1 MDLFSG
7 SFGCFKPVRKEAK
20 ADLESEQTTKE
31 KLKIWV
37 VRCSRTGSI
46 HYVEAYKDFV
56 DVLFGFLMLRT
67 GALIRLNREV
77 SPAMT
82 EAKTGSGGIYGVYDS
97 FKRLDDSVVLVDREI
112 LLDPYERLKVSQELQ
127 ALDSGD
133 FECCNADCFKYLSGS
148 RQICRSCTTATHF
161 SCVTCGG
168 YFRENAHTSLCYTPW
183 RPWRNHMT
191 AAPILTRYTVIQS
204 RHPKED
210 KPKKEGYVR
219 SNIPFIITNELII
232 TTLSTTSL
240 SEVLKTCGARSCEDL
255 ECNELSI
262 GTQEVLVM
270 LGAALTSPTP
280 LTDIFGSMCNQK
292 TRVSS
297 SGSGA
302 LFSQS
307 PPSEKKS
314 KCGDHGGSSIKR
326 STSSACSTAPNC
338 EKVSK
343 IDSTHDSPIR
353 RPASVPCFT
362 LNPCQKRS
370 KSQDLYDSSTKRPTP
385 ITTSA
390 SPPPPYE
397 STSRSH
403 GCDDSLTRRPITSS
417 TSKPATPCESPSRSH
432 TLDDLSIRRP
442 KTTPCFTLNPCQ
454 KWSKP
459 QDRDSSSFRRPI
471 ISSSSS
477 PPSPEK
483 RPSRS
488 HNRDDPSIR
497 SPTITPCFTLNPC
510 QKRSKPQDHDDSSI
524 RRPITTSASS
534 PPPPYKSPSRSRN
547 CDDILIRRPMPTPYL
562 TLNPCQKSS
571 TPQDHNDSEMRRPI
585 SPTENTSRSLDHYDS
600 STRRP
605 KTVPCLTLSPC
616 QKRSKPQ
623 DDDDDDSSMRRPIT
637 SAASPPPPYENTSRS
652 HDSLTRRLKA
662 VPCLTL
668 NPCQTRSK
676 LQHHDDS
683 SIRRLVTSSD
693 HYDSSKRRPTTFPCL
708 KLNPCQKRS
717 KPQEHDDDSL
727 MRRPITSSSSSTSPP
742 CENPSRFLDHDD
754 PSISRW
760 TSIDNRAMLNKNY
773 FPDQSPRQ
781 SPRQSPLRQLVQDE
795 RAVGTQTESKP
806 CRSSFTREGQPKPK
820 PRKISFQPAVYEEP
834 DQQPNC
840 FGYVPSHPRSPQ
852 AIASESSF
860 IQLSN
865 FENTS
870 QQSLLSQ
877 QHPARKSSCT
887 PSGTPDSQS
896 MEHIAYPIRREHT
909 ATNQILQQ
917 TQLTRRPICS
927 HDCAQGSSPSPP
939 LGSNSKSILNPLFQK
954 DSASKTRSFWKSAQP
969 PSQAPSIHP
978 PSLVTATPPTLHMI
992 G

>member
-37 VRCSRTGSI
+37 VKCSRTGCI

-77 SPAMT
+77 SPAMKQ
-82 EAKTGSGGIYGVYDS
+82 AKTGSGGSGGIYGVYDS

-204 RHPKED
+204 RHPKAD

-240 SEVLKTCGARSCEDL
+240 SEVLKNCGARSCEDL

-292 TRVSS
+292 TRVAS

-326 STSSACSTAPNC
+326 STYIACSTAPNC

-343 IDSTHDSPIR
+343 VDSNRDSPIR
-353 RPASVPCFT
+353 RPTSVPCFT

-370 KSQDLYDSSTKRPTP
+370 KTQDHDDSSTKRPTP

-397 STSRSH
+397 NTSRSH
-403 GCDDSLTRRPITSS
+403 GRDDSSTRRPITSS
-417 TSKPATPCESPSRSH
+417 TSKPPTPCES
-432 TLDDLSIRRP
+432 
-442 KTTPCFTLNPCQ
+442 
-454 KWSKP
+454 
-459 QDRDSSSFRRPI
+459 
-471 ISSSSS
+471 
-477 PPSPEK
+477 
-483 RPSRS
+483 PSRS

-497 SPTITPCFTLNPC
+497 SPTTTPCFTLNPC

-534 PPPPYKSPSRSRN
+534 PPPPYESSSRSRN
-547 CDDILIRRPMPTPYL
+547 CDDISIRRPMPTPCL

-571 TPQDHNDSEMRRPI
+571 TPQDHDDSEMRRPI

-652 HDSLTRRLKA
+652 HNHDDSTTRRPKA

-676 LQHHDDS
+676 PHHHDDS
-683 SIRRLVTSSD
+683 SIRRPITYSD
-693 HYDSSKRRPTTFPCL
+693 HYDSSTGRPTTFPCL

-754 PSISRW
+754 PSISRR
-760 TSIDNRAMLNKNY
+760 TSIVNRAMLNKNY
-773 FPDQSPRQ
+773 LPDQSPRQ

-795 RAVGTQTESKP
+795 RAVDDTQTESKP
-806 CRSSFTREGQPKPK
+806 CRSSFTREGQPKQK

-834 DQQPNC
+834 DPQPNC
-840 FGYVPSHPRSPQ
+840 FGYVPSHPRSPR

-860 IQLSN
+860 IELSN

-887 PSGTPDSQS
+887 PSGTPSSSQSSTPDSQS
-896 MEHIAYPIRREHT
+896 MEQMACPIRREHT

-917 TQLTRRPICS
+917 TPLTRRPICS
-927 HDCAQGSSPSPP
+927 PDCAQGSSPSPP
-939 LGSNSKSILNPLFQK
+939 LGSNLKSILNPLFQK
-954 DSASKTRSFWKSAQP
+954 DSASKTKSFWKSAQP

-978 PSLVTATPPTLHMI
+978 PSLVTVTPPTLHMI